1 MVRAVDQHSVDQY
14 IADGTAIKIL
24 ALGSPHGDD
33 RVAWHAAERLQTD
46 RRLAHAVHR
55 VASPW
60 DLIDYLQSGSKVI
73 ILDACR
79 SGAAVGSLMQL
90 AEHDLETLESRGG
103 TTHGGSIGES
113 LRLAHALER
122 PYENVIVLAVEIDEP
137 SSGSEMSEAG
147 RQAARK
153 LETEARR
160 TLSRWG
166 VLD

>member
-1 MVRAVDQHSVDQY
+1 MVRASDQHSFDQD
-14 IADGTAIKIL
+14 IPDGTAIQIL

-33 RVAWHAAERLQTD
+33 RVAWHAAERLQGD

-60 DLIDYLQSGSKVI
+60 DLVDYLQSGCKVI
-73 ILDACR
+73 VLDACR
-79 SGAAVGSLMQL
+79 SGAAVGSLIQL
-90 AEHDLETLESRGG
+90 AEHDLEKLERRGG
-103 TTHGGSIGES
+103 TTHGGSIAES
-113 LRLAHALER
+113 LRLARALGR
-122 PYENVIVLAVEIDEP
+122 PYENVIVLAVEIEEP
-137 SSGSEMSEAG
+137 SSVSEMSEAG
-147 RQAARK
+147 RQAARE

>member
-1 MVRAVDQHSVDQY
+1 MVRAIDQRRFDQD

-60 DLIDYLQSGSKVI
+60 DLIDYLQFGCKVI

-79 SGAAVGSLMQL
+79 SGAAVGSLIRL
-90 AEHDLETLESRGG
+90 SEHDLEKLESRGG
-103 TTHGGSIGES
+103 TTHGGSIAES
-113 LRLAHALER
+113 LRLAGALGR
-122 PYENVIVLAVEIDEP
+122 PYESVIVLVVEIDEP
-137 SSGSEMSEAG
+137 SSVSEMSEAG
-147 RQAARK
+147 RQAAKK